1 MGVGARVRA
10 RHADAAELARESVA
24 CNVRKRAR
32 PLDGDV
38 LGGRRSREAVRGFG
52 GGRREHARAEDHEER
67 KDSLHIVS
75 VCKRYIYT
83 PARALQVNDMCAV
96 GEKLI
101 EFPDNCGV
109 VDYYVLPRDETQE
122 YDYAEIVFRFSTE
135 FFHSSK
141 FQAKWNAWKP
151 AWLEKEFSSVYF
163 IVKAPG
169 VANWCAECNVMQ
181 ALPCFQF
188 RCAACDNDQWEKYMI
203 VDAWCEWSRQA
214 TIARCEK
221 QGEKADV
228 SLDSI
233 KEWFE
238 SLEST
243 RDYDSRDDDDNDSD
257 RGCDWDRR
265 SWDSDATYFPWRGCH
280 MQD

>member
-1 MGVGARVRA
+1 
-10 RHADAAELARESVA
+10 
-24 CNVRKRAR
+24 
-32 PLDGDV
+32 
-38 LGGRRSREAVRGFG
+38 
-52 GGRREHARAEDHEER
+52 
-67 KDSLHIVS
+67 
-75 VCKRYIYT
+75 
-83 PARALQVNDMCAV
+83 MCAV

-109 VDYYVLPRDETQE
+109 VDFSVPS
-122 YDYAEIVFRFSTE
+122 YAKQQDTVYPEINVRFSTD

-151 AWLEKEFSSVYF
+151 AWLQSDGGISF

-188 RCAACDNDQWEKYMI
+188 RCAACDNDEWEKDMI
-203 VDAWCEWSRQA
+203 VDAWCEWRRQA
-214 TIARCEK
+214 IIAHCEK

-243 RDYDSRDDDDNDSD
+243 RDHDSRDDDDYDSD

-265 SWDSDATYFPWRGCH
+265 SWDSDSTYIPWRGCH